1 MVPGRQSDLFTW
13 GPEGTPSAHEDPSGP
28 MTSSESAP
36 PAATNEENVLSVTEL
51 TARIKGLLER
61 DGALTDLRVRGEL
74 SGVKEH
80 SSGHWYFTLKDEDAV
95 VGCVMWRSSASK
107 LRFTPEDGLEVVA
120 HGHISVYERRGQYQL
135 YVRSLEPAGKGGLY
149 EAFERLKR
157 RLEAEGLFAPERKR
171 PLPKFPRLIG
181 VVTSPTGAAVRDM
194 INVLGRRWP
203 LANVLLAPAKVQGEG
218 AAEEVATAIARLS
231 ERDDIDVLIVG
242 RGGGSLEDLWAF
254 NEEVVARAIAQSS
267 VPVISAVGHETDF
280 TIADFVAD
288 ERAPTPSAAAEVAVP
303 DRAELARSV
312 SELGGRCAASVRGRL
327 GQGRN
332 AMALAAQALHARDP
346 RRRIEQA
353 RQTIDMLTMT
363 LTNAIITY
371 ISEGRSDLERTAG
384 RLEALDPHAV
394 LRRGYSITLAGKR
407 IVQDAT
413 DLTIGDVVR
422 TILARGAV
430 TSRVEIVEDER

>member
-1 MVPGRQSDLFTW
+1 MTGSDS
-13 GPEGTPSAHEDPSGP
+13 TP
-28 MTSSESAP
+28 TSP
-36 PAATNEENVLSVTEL
+36 PKEENVISVTEL
-51 TARIKGLLER
+51 TARIKGLIER
-61 DGALTDLRVRGEL
+61 DSALADLRVRGEL
-74 SGVKEH
+74 LGVKEH

-95 VGCVMWRSSASK
+95 VSCVMWRSSASK
-107 LRFTPEDGLEVVA
+107 LRFTPEDGLEVVVR
-120 HGHISVYERRGQYQL
+120 GHISVYERRGQYQL

-157 RLEAEGLFAPERKR
+157 RLETEGLFAPERKR
-171 PLPKFPRLIG
+171 PLPEFPRRIG
-181 VVTSPTGAAVRDM
+181 VVTSPTGAAVRDI

-203 LANVLLAPAKVQGEG
+203 LTSVLLAPAKVQGEG
-218 AAEEVATAIARLS
+218 AAEEVAAAITRLS

-303 DRAELARSV
+303 DQTGMAQSV

-327 GQGRN
+327 GQGRS
-332 AMALAAQALHARDP
+332 AMALAVQALHARDP
-346 RRRIEQA
+346 RRRIEQV
-353 RQTIDMLTMT
+353 RQTVDMLTMT

-371 ISEGRSDLERTAG
+371 IAEGRSSLERTAG
-384 RLEALDPHAV
+384 RLEALDPNAV
-394 LRRGYSITLAGKR
+394 LQRGYSITLAGEM
-407 IVQDAT
+407 IVRDAT
-413 DLTIGDVVR
+413 SLAPGDAVR

-430 TSRVEIVEDER
+430 TSRVENVEDE